1 MTDKP
6 LKLLGLM
13 RRAGAVE
20 IGADRSTEAARAGK
34 ARVLLLASDAG
45 GSGDCARTDQVA
57 DQELTT

>member
-45 GSGDCARTDQVA
+45 EMQQKRRSMLLPGKVR
-57 DQELTT
+57 